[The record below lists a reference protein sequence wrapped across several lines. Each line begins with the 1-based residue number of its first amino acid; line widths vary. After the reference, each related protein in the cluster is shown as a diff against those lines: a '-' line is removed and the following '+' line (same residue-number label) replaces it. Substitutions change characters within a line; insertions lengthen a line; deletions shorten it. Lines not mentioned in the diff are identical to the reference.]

1 MNSNTKILIV
11 LIIIFTLPIIINEVL
26 MSEKKQLINDA
37 NKILKIINN
46 EENKYNEIIINN
58 NFILNNKEYEVKGTG
73 IIFLDDDTFF
83 LGTKDKCIMK
93 LNYSEKIMYQDEPC
107 PIYRMFN
114 GIKNKIVT
122 SGSGLYQDDDRFY
135 FKGKDVYNYV
145 LYDEKIWNIVE
156 FNNDGMK
163 LINKRNIEYNNEYET
178 VIIDKDIIIKEGIG
192 SIKDPYIIDQ
202 KEKK

>member
-11 LIIIFTLPIIINEVL
+11 LIIIITLPIIINEVL

-163 LINKRNIEYNNEYET
+163 LINKRNIEYDNEYET
-178 VIIDKDIIIKEGIG
+178 VIIDKDILIKEGIG
-192 SIKDPYIIDQ
+192 SIKDPYIID
-202 KEKK
+202 

>member
-11 LIIIFTLPIIINEVL
+11 LIIIITLPIIINEVL

-122 SGSGLYQDDDRFY
+122 SGSGLYQDNDRFY

-163 LINKRNIEYNNEYET
+163 LINKRNIEYDNEYET
-178 VIIDKDIIIKEGIG
+178 VIIDKDILIKEGIG
-192 SIKDPYIIDQ
+192 SIKDPYIID
-202 KEKK
+202 

>member
-1 MNSNTKILIV
+1 MNSNIKILIV
-11 LIIIFTLPIIINEVL
+11 LIIIITLPIIINEVL

-163 LINKRNIEYNNEYET
+163 LINKRNIEYDNEYET
-178 VIIDKDIIIKEGIG
+178 VIIDKDILIKEGIG
-192 SIKDPYIIDQ
+192 SIKDPYIID
-202 KEKK
+202 